1 MYVLWLVTVKET
13 LHACCVD
20 LDYMVST
27 FFEGAQVWGPIV
39 LGLIQAVI
47 AFAIGKIIQIYCKRR
62 KCGGAE
68 FAMVSYL

>member
-1 MYVLWLVTVKET
+1 M
-13 LHACCVD
+13 HAA
-20 LDYMVST
+20 LILIT
-27 FFEGAQVWGPIV
+27 FYLLFLNIGVQVWGPIV
-39 LGLIQAVI
+39 MGLIQAVI